1 MIHLLEMV
9 GCLLALIVGIPAAAY
24 FAWLVLMYQMGRK

>member
-1 MIHLLEMV
+1 MIHLLKLV

-24 FAWLVLMYQMGRK
+24 LGWLVLMYQMGRK